1 MNVKQHLR
9 AENEFLKMQYNS
21 IVIQLNAAVA
31 QPHKKCDFAN
41 FTLIFALKLNSDD
54 KTNKS
59 HISFICFQNVAFQ
72 SARCIKK
79 HSMKNN
85 ENE

>member
-1 MNVKQHLR
+1 MQH
-9 AENEFLKMQYNS
+9 NS
-21 IVIQLNAAVA
+21 IVVQLNATAWLRFTSE
-31 QPHKKCDFAN
+31 CDFAN
-41 FTLIFALKLNSDD
+41 LTLIFSFKLDSDD

-59 HISFICFQNVAFQ
+59 RISSTCFRNVAFQ
-72 SARCIKK
+72 SGRYINM